1 MSSDLFAAPPLV
13 ERLFLGDGVD
23 DNDEREGEREDEVV
37 SPAAG
42 SLGIA
47 NRCGELAR
55 EVGVGAELVALAGPP
70 GAAPAAPAAVP
81 GAAPAEVG
89 VPRAAPL

>member
-1 MSSDLFAAPPLV
+1 MSSELFAAPPLA
-13 ERLFLGDGVD
+13 ERLFLGD
-23 DNDEREGEREDEVV
+23 DEREGEREDEV

-47 NRCGELAR
+47 NRCGPELAR
-55 EVGVGAELVALAGPP
+55 EVGVGSELVALAGPP
-70 GAAPAAPAAVP
+70 GAAPGAAP
-81 GAAPAEVG
+81 AAPAEVG